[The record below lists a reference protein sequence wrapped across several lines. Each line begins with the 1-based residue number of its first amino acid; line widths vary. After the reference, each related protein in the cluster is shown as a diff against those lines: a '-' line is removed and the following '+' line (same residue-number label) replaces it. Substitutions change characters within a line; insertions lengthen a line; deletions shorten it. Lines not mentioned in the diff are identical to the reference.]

1 MMMEED
7 HKHAVGIVTDPKV
20 GDKIGDSTPITQQ
33 STVLSDDVLQRVID
47 TTEAEALAENT
58 LVLQELTTLLASTP
72 DAASLLLS
80 AISAKAKNLKSSS
93 NRGRI
98 DGISHGKYRVGKV
111 KSVNTT
117 PITTPSEP
125 SKATIGFKK
134 RKLQGLLGSI
144 WDAVQETIE
153 IEKQS

>member
-1 MMMEED
+1 MMEED

-33 STVLSDDVLQRVID
+33 STVLSDDVLQRVMA

-58 LVLQELTTLLASTP
+58 LVLKELTTLLASTP

-93 NRGRI
+93 NRGR
-98 DGISHGKYRVGKV
+98 
-111 KSVNTT
+111 TCT
-117 PITTPSEP
+117 PEGT
-125 SKATIGFKK
+125 
-134 RKLQGLLGSI
+134 GS
-144 WDAVQETIE
+144 
-153 IEKQS
+153 